1 MEKELN
7 NTIETSQK
15 LPIKFI
21 FIHSDGYIYGHG
33 NTYEDCI
40 ENCRGYMLDDDGD
53 ALTTEEI
60 EDLVSVPSARQ
71 GDYFNVL
78 AQGDAGFENLMEKIG
93 CYEKINGEWFLINN

>member
-1 MEKELN
+1 MEILSK
-7 NTIETSQK
+7 TKQK

-21 FIHSDGYIYGHG
+21 FIQSDCIHGHG
-33 NTYEDCI
+33 NTYGDCI
-40 ENCRGYMLDDDGD
+40 DDCCSHMLDDDGD

-93 CYEKINGEWFLINN
+93 CYEKINDEWFFINN